1 MTRPLRAPRSCLT
14 VPGSS
19 LKMLEKA
26 TSLGA
31 DQAILDLEDS
41 VAPTDKV
48 EARAHVV
55 AAVMDDRGGD
65 RMVSVRVN
73 PVGSTDGILD
83 LEAVAGSGRLETVV
97 IPRSKHPKTS

>member
-1 MTRPLRAPRSCLT
+1 
-14 VPGSS
+14 
-19 LKMLEKA
+19 MLEKA

-41 VAPTDKV
+41 VAPTDKE

-55 AAVMDDRGGD
+55 AALMDDRWGD

-97 IPRSKHPKTS
+97 IPKVEASEDLMTAGRSSVPASVPSR